1 VQEHRV
7 YLVLDKITPQLR
19 GFVSVLLVATGFILQ
34 FSSKNILAGLPFII
48 MCVILNLIR
57 GVSVKQVHPLKYDW
71 QEVTPE
77 KIDQVLEHCKKI
89 KKFRSADVGCI
100 ISIIIIFIFGISF
113 GAPLLYVIA
122 KAPFPLLATIINAVI
137 LFGGLALSGRKSA
150 WMPSGLDIK
159 TEIVK
164 RLLDSPLIKKDPSLQ
179 PAPYLRIGQAK
190 EGTLPNDARV
200 LIKFKDAP
208 SDFIGLQGQISIN
221 SVKGRQYPYFYVV
234 LIAKLPF
241 KLFDKFGKHS
251 IDKLVIEQKKTA
263 EVDVIVIRQQT
274 TKTSG
279 YHTDTSIQDYILVNG
294 ITLAKSLF

>member
-19 GFVSVLLVATGFILQ
+19 GFVSVLLVATGFVLQ
-34 FSSKNILAGLPFII
+34 FSSKNILVGLPFII
-48 MCVILNLIR
+48 TCVILNLIR
-57 GVSVKQVHPLKYDW
+57 GVSIKQVHPLKYDW

-89 KKFRSADVGCI
+89 KKFQSGNVGCI
-100 ISIIIIFIFGISF
+100 ITVFIIFIFGISF
-113 GAPLLYVIA
+113 GAPLLHYIA
-122 KAPFPLLATIINAVI
+122 KAPFPLLVAIINVVI
-137 LFGGLALSGRKSA
+137 LFGGLALSGHKSA

-164 RLLDSPLIKKDPSLQ
+164 RLLDLPLIKKDPSLH
-179 PAPYLRIGQAK
+179 PVPYLQIGKAK
-190 EGTLPNDARV
+190 DGSLPNDARV

-221 SVKGRQYPYFYVV
+221 LVKSKQYPYFYVV
-234 LIAKLPF
+234 LIAKPPF
-241 KLFDKFGKHS
+241 KLFEKFGKHS
-251 IDKLVIEQKKTA
+251 VDKVVIEQKETT
-263 EVDVIVIRQQT
+263 EVDVIVIRQKT

-279 YHTDTSIQDYILVNG
+279 YHTDTSVQDYILSHG
-294 ITLAKSLF
+294 ITLAKALF

>member
-48 MCVILNLIR
+48 ACVILNLIR
-57 GVSVKQVHPLKYDW
+57 GVSVKQIHPLKYDW
-71 QEVTPE
+71 QEVTPG
-77 KIDQVLEHCKKI
+77 KIDQVLDHCKKI
-89 KKFRSADVGCI
+89 KKFRSGNIGCI
-100 ISIIIIFIFGISF
+100 ITVFIIFIFGISF
-113 GAPLLYVIA
+113 GAPLLPLII
-122 KAPFPLLATIINAVI
+122 KAPFPLLAAIINAVI
-137 LFGGLALSGRKSA
+137 LFTGLGLSGRKSA

-179 PAPYLRIGQAK
+179 PVPYLRIGKAK

-200 LIKFKDAP
+200 LFKFKDAP

-221 SVKGRQYPYFYVV
+221 SVKSRQYPYFYVV
-234 LIAKLPF
+234 LIAKPPF
-241 KLFDKFGKHS
+241 KLFEKFGKHS
-251 IDKLVIEQKKTA
+251 IDKLVIEQKETT
-263 EVDVIVIRQQT
+263 EVDVIVVRQKT

-279 YHTDTSIQDYILVNG
+279 YHTNTSIQDYILSNG
-294 ITLAKSLF
+294 ITFAKSLF